1 MRKNSFDDMEDAAVS
16 QSGEVVDVGVVT
28 THVSEIQQAKNN
40 DTEEKMTAAN
50 EPEVSPASEVRDWSG
65 NSL

>member
-1 MRKNSFDDMEDAAVS
+1 MRKNSFDDMEDAAVA
-16 QSGEVVDVGVVT
+16 QSGEAVDVGVVT
-28 THVSEIQQAKNN
+28 THVSEIQQAENN
-40 DTEEKMTAAN
+40 DTEEETTAVD